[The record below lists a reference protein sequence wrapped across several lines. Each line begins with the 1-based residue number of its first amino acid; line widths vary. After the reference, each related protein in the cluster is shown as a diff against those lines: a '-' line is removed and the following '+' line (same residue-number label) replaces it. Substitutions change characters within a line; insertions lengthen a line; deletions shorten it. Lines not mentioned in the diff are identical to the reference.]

1 MKILWCLISTNM
13 YLNTSGHLFY
23 LYGQKSTGK
32 MHSCFL
38 SRKTIQKARAISSSR
53 NYLPRV
59 VGGSEV
65 KVSYEILYAEFGSW
79 KMWSHPELHATFQ
92 LVCDCNHGKKKKK
105 QSVWIV
111 HLMYSQK
118 LTNPHVTMVLFF
130 NLQQMKQRKEVSE
143 NHFMTES
150 GFCVTLLPI

>member
-1 MKILWCLISTNM
+1 M

-92 LVCDCNHGKKKKK
+92 LVCDCNHGKKKEKAIRLD
-105 QSVWIV
+105 S
-111 HLMYSQK
+111 S
-118 LTNPHVTMVLFF
+118 PHVLAEVNQSSCDDGAFF
-130 NLQQMKQRKEVSE
+130 QFTTNEAEKRSFRKPFYDRVW
-143 NHFMTES
+143 
-150 GFCVTLLPI
+150 LLCHSAAHISRS